1 MLWDM
6 SSIEDATEKGRN
18 LGEPDDGLQI
28 KNSRRSVDST
38 QVSASETEEAAERK
52 AARTSE
58 TIPVPAPRYKTHTAV
73 DAQSQSTTTKKE
85 EKTRMMVHLIR
96 LCDICRIGTASP

>member
-1 MLWDM
+1 MALICMLWDM

-18 LGEPDDGLQI
+18 LGGPDNGLQI

-38 QVSASETEEAAERK
+38 QVSASETEEAAERN

-58 TIPVPAPRYKTHTAV
+58 TIPVPAPTYTAI
-73 DAQSQSTTTKKE
+73 DIKRQSTILKE
-85 EKTRMMVHLIR
+85 K
-96 LCDICRIGTASP
+96 

>member
-18 LGEPDDGLQI
+18 LGGPDNGLQI

-38 QVSASETEEAAERK
+38 QVSASETEEAAERN

-58 TIPVPAPRYKTHTAV
+58 TIPVPAPRYKTHTAI
-73 DAQSQSTTTKKE
+73 DTQSQSTTKKKE
-85 EKTRMMVHLIR
+85 EKTQMMVYLIR